1 MSSSILGPHASWSGA
16 KTAHSRRPS
25 PRRPSWTWASRQDP
39 RAAGSCLFMAANV
52 CVQEREGIDLCLDLK
67 MEPKELEGIWAC
79 ASGPDPARLGG
90 PLGAEPDVYPPRTS
104 HPATLQES
112 AGPDAARLTLLP
124 QAPAAEK
131 VFGQEAILSV
141 FKMSTI
147 KGGKSSN
154 ANLISC
160 HRSNLP

>member
-1 MSSSILGPHASWSGA
+1 
-16 KTAHSRRPS
+16 
-25 PRRPSWTWASRQDP
+25 
-39 RAAGSCLFMAANV
+39 MAANV

-147 KGGKSSN
+147 KGITCEVCGLLFFPVHG
-154 ANLISC
+154 AC
-160 HRSNLP
+160 CGGAG